1 MEQKQGV
8 KEGGARFIGMTPGDE
23 KVIHGE
29 VYPCLITPQGNIIIP
44 EKYGDYPFTPGIS
57 FEIVDLFLVN
67 IDKILK

>member
-1 MEQKQGV
+1 MEQKQDV
-8 KEGGARFIGMTPGDE
+8 KEGRARFIGMTPVDK

-29 VYPCLITPQGNIIIP
+29 VYPCLITPQGNILLP
-44 EKYGDYPFTPGIS
+44 EKFGYYPFTPGVS